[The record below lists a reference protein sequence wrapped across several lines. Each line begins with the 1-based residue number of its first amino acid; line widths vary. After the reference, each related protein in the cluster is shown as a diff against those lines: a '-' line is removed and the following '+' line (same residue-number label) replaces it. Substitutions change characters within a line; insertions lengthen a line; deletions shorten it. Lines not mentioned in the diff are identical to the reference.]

1 MKKNSNIFQ
10 EDIKVPEIV
19 LQKAD
24 EAFARIQT
32 EGRSAMQKNN
42 QTEKKKRGFWK
53 NPAAVAA
60 CACLIIAGSVTVG
73 AAVHHVWSRGMKET
87 LQATDTQ
94 QKELTDKGAA
104 VVLKEDADYSK
115 LAVTDNGITITPE
128 TIIVDKYFAHISF
141 SVKGY
146 DIAKGDEPGFGD
158 WDIGVK
164 GEKALGDTQAYGEF
178 YDGTVCDENG
188 YPVYEDGTP
197 IEEDENGKMILH
209 YVDKDGNLEFV
220 ASLGVAD
227 QKDSL
232 LGKTIYCKLKDL
244 GTLHKTSFALA
255 KEGNWDFEIK
265 LPDVSTASNITVG
278 KSIEGTPFTI
288 DTIELSPISIRINY
302 SVNGKIEIKEDTNQV
317 PLFKGVVLKDGKK
330 LPFLG
335 DAGGSGYD
343 DDAMTKAYSLRSFV
357 QVIDPDQV
365 QALIMQT
372 NDAGGDTIEVPIQ

>member
-32 EGRSAMQKNN
+32 EGRSAMTKNN
-42 QTEKKKRGFWK
+42 QIQKKKRVFWK
-53 NPAAVAA
+53 NPAAVAS

-73 AAVHHVWSRGMKET
+73 AAVHHVWSRGMKGT

-146 DIAKGDEPGFGD
+146 DLAEGDEPGFDG
-158 WDIGVK
+158 WNIGVK
-164 GEKALGDTQAYGEF
+164 DNKTDSNMQAYGGF
-178 YDGTVCDENG
+178 YDGIVSDENG
-188 YPVYEDGTP
+188 SPVYEDGSS
-197 IEEDENGKMILH
+197 IQEDEQGRTITH
-209 YVDKDGNLEFV
+209 YVDKDGNLEYV
-220 ASLGVAD
+220 VSVGVSNEE
-227 QKDSL
+227 DSL

-244 GTLHKTSFALA
+244 GTLYKTSFTLA

-265 LPDVSTASNITVG
+265 LPDVSTASDIAVG

-302 SVNGKIEIKEDTNQV
+302 SVNGKVEIKEDTNQV

-343 DDAMTKAYSLRSFV
+343 DDAMTKAYSMCSFV

-365 QALIMQT
+365 QALIMQM